1 MLRKMTTYELMQAA
15 LSVSESERGEVLLMT
30 LIMTFEKLKGC
41 NVLRLQA
48 SYGSR
53 RIFCLSYPDIC
64 HHVSSQMDMP
74 QT

>member
-1 MLRKMTTYELMQAA
+1 MKLRVRNER
-15 LSVSESERGEVLLMT
+15 SVFDDFDKDILEMNS
-30 LIMTFEKLKGC
+30 C
-41 NVLRLQA
+41 NVLQLQA

-53 RIFCLSYPDIC
+53 RILCLSYPDIC